1 MQNLF
6 LKTDYSKFNENL
18 INYFKELNNMA
29 DKNKLEISFIVIQPY
44 WIYSVNKKTNYLSRK
59 Y

>member
-1 MQNLF
+1 
-6 LKTDYSKFNENL
+6 
-18 INYFKELNNMA
+18 MA

-44 WIYSVNKKTNYLSRK
+44 WIYSVNKKKTNYLSRK